1 MCAYY
6 QNAPWL
12 AGRPR
17 DNGGVEGLLLILAH
31 PDDETWFA
39 GTIAKYAAAGVEVT
53 LVCATRGERGS
64 TAGVCSIEEL
74 PRVREAEVRAA
85 ADILGIARLEM
96 LPYEDQKLSS
106 AAPDVIRR
114 QLVDVIRATR
124 PTAVVTFDPNGANQ
138 HTDHIAISRF
148 TADAISCAADARWY
162 PEAGGAHSVSRL
174 LWWAP
179 VLPRELARTAELAKR
194 PGIDFVVDIAAFREK
209 KAAAIRAH
217 RTQYPGLR
225 RLFFGDDGDE
235 TRMPPEV
242 LRLGWGPSPR
252 SRPSEDLFAM

>member
-1 MCAYY
+1 MCACY
-6 QNAPWL
+6 QNAPRF
-12 AGRPR
+12 AGGPR
-17 DNGGVEGLLLILAH
+17 DNGGVEGLLFVLAH

-39 GTIAKYAAAGVEVT
+39 GTIAKYAAAGVSVT

-64 TAGVCSIEEL
+64 TSGLCSIEEL
-74 PRVREAEVRAA
+74 PRFRETEVRAA
-85 ADILGIARLEM
+85 AEILGIARLEM
-96 LPYEDQKLSS
+96 LPYEDQKLCS
-106 AAPDVIRR
+106 ASPDVIRR

-124 PTAVVTFDPNGANQ
+124 PTAAVTFDPNGANQ

-162 PEAGGAHSVSRL
+162 PESGGAHSVSRL

-179 VLPRELARTAELAKR
+179 VLPRELARTAELASR
-194 PGIDFVVDIAAFREK
+194 PGIDFIVDVAAFREK

-235 TRMPPEV
+235 KRISVEAF
-242 LRLGWGPSPR
+242 RLGS
-252 SRPSEDLFAM
+252 